1 MSFLQLRVDLG
12 IADHVWQE
20 KRYAIAMTVN
30 SLGDEF
36 KPAMRAGWLAYI
48 RQNYPDGP
56 VEAPDIMGD
65 GTLEI
70 DGWVQA
76 ALCLYADWSPV
87 VDVPIGMFPAMNT
100 HPNAVSDLCIN
111 KCNRI

>member
-20 KRYAIAMTVN
+20 KRDAIAMTVN

-48 RQNYPDGP
+48 RKTYP
-56 VEAPDIMGD
+56 E
-65 GTLEI
+65 L
-70 DGWVQA
+70 
-76 ALCLYADWSPV
+76 LL
-87 VDVPIGMFPAMNT
+87 
-100 HPNAVSDLCIN
+100 
-111 KCNRI
+111 